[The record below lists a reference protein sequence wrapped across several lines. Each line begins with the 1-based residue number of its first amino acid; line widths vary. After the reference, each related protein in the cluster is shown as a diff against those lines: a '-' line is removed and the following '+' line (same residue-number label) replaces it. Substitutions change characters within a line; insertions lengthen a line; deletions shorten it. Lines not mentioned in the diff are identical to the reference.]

1 VARRRNGFRK
11 GVIMFHAPQGG
22 GGPASRRRRHR
33 RPRRVRAFTLIEL
46 LVVVGIIAALAGIL
60 LPAVNAARHEA
71 DAIACTA
78 NVRTIGTA
86 ALMYAQQNKRYVTY
100 LAATRTD
107 RKQLLM
113 PYIAQG
119 RSNRDNEAGQV
130 WQCPANTKVHQ
141 VDGLHLEASYGFNTN
156 LNGVRIERV
165 KRPSETV
172 ALCDAGLMDV
182 PSSDPNAARATH
194 VWPPGRP
201 ATPSS
206 TRPNHTRHPKAAVS
220 VGFVDG
226 HADRMRMEPPFYP
239 GPAGTY
245 TPNGVTNINDPNY
258 QDRMWDLY

>member
-1 VARRRNGFRK
+1 
-11 GVIMFHAPQGG
+11 MYHAPLYGR
-22 GGPASRRRRHR
+22 GPASRGRT
-33 RPRRVRAFTLIEL
+33 RPHRVRAFTLVEL
-46 LVVVGIIAALAGIL
+46 LVVLGIIAALAGIL

-71 DAIACTA
+71 DAVACTA

-86 ALMYAQQNKRYVTY
+86 ALMYAQQHKRYVTF
-100 LAATRTD
+100 LRVGNRNID
-107 RKQLLM
+107 RKELLH
-113 PYIAQG
+113 PFVTQG
-119 RSNRDNEAGQV
+119 RNNRDNEAGHV

-156 LNGVRIERV
+156 MNGVRIERV

-172 ALCDAGLMDV
+172 ALCDAGLLDT
-182 PSSDPNAARATH
+182 PSANADGARATH

-206 TRPNHTRHPKAAVS
+206 TRPNHTRHPKGAVS

-245 TPNGVTNINDPNY
+245 TPLNLPMGDPNY
-258 QDRMWDLY
+258 QDRLWDLY